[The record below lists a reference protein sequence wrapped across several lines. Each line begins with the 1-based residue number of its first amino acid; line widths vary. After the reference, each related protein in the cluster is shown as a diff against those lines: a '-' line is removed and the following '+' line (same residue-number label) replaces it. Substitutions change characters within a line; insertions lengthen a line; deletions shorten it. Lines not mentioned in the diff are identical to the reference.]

1 MARTINQRKAG
12 AVLNYVI
19 IALNAMVGLLYTPF
33 LIHSL
38 GQSEYGLYSL
48 VVPVVGYLTLLDF
61 GFGNAVIRYTAK
73 YRAEG
78 RLREQ
83 YEMWGMFLVLYCV
96 IAIIAFLAGLGLY
109 FSIENLFGETMTS
122 YEIGRAKLLTI
133 ILVFN
138 LCINFPFAIFGAI
151 LSAYEE
157 FVFQK
162 VVNIVRII
170 LNTVVMIILLTQGF
184 KSVALVVVQTVL
196 NVATMLL
203 NLWYCCH
210 KIHIRIVFGRFNWSF
225 LKEVAIYSFWIFLN
239 AIMDKIYWSTGQFVL
254 GAVSGTIAVSVFAV
268 GIHLQSMYMTFSTAI
283 SSVFLP
289 RVSMMVAQGDNK
301 KSISDLFIRTGR
313 IQFLIMSLILC
324 GFIVFGRPF
333 IRFWAGVE
341 YGDSYIITVLFF
353 ASLFVPLIQNV
364 GITILMARNQ
374 MRFRSL
380 LYIII
385 AVISLIGQIYLSKVF
400 GSVGCAIA
408 IAVALVVGQGLLMNV
423 YYKQCQSIDISDF
436 WKQIIRMSI
445 GPALFTIAAYTLI
458 NRIEVTSIATLLAAM
473 FVFALN
479 YCAVLW
485 IFSMS
490 AYERNLVREPIKRML
505 HRQ

>member
-1 MARTINQRKAG
+1 MNQVKVG

-19 IALNAMVGLLYTPF
+19 IALNALVGLLYTPY

-73 YRAEG
+73 FRAEG
-78 RLREQ
+78 KQQEQ
-83 YEMWGMFLVLYCV
+83 YEMWGMFLALYCF
-96 IAIIAFLAGLGLY
+96 IAFVAFMAGIGLY
-109 FSIENLFGETMTS
+109 LSINELFGATMTD
-122 YEIGRAKLLTI
+122 YEIGRAKILTS

-138 LCINFPFAIFGAI
+138 LAITFPFSIFGAI

-162 VVNIVRII
+162 LVNICRIV
-170 LNTVVMIILLTQGF
+170 LNTVVMIILLSQGF

-196 NVATMLL
+196 NVVTMFL
-203 NLWYCCH
+203 NLWYCHH
-210 KIHIRIVFGRFNWSF
+210 KLHIKIVFGRFNWSL

-239 AIMDKIYWSTGQFVL
+239 VIMDKIYWSTGQFVL

-289 RVSMMVAQGDNK
+289 RVSRLVAQGNDEK
-301 KSISDLFIRTGR
+301 GISDLFIRTGR
-313 IQFLIMSLILC
+313 VQFLVMSLILC

-333 IRFWAGVE
+333 IHFWAGEE
-341 YGDSYIITVLFF
+341 YGDSYIITLLFF
-353 ASLFVPLIQNV
+353 TSLLIPLIQNV

-385 AVISLIGQIYLSKVF
+385 AAVSLVGQVALSREF
-400 GSVGCAIA
+400 GAVGCAMSIA
-408 IAVALVVGQGLLMNV
+408 GALFLGQGLLMNV
-423 YYKQCQSIDISDF
+423 YYKKCQHIDVLSF
-436 WKQIIRMSI
+436 WIQILRMSI
-445 GPALFTIAAYTLI
+445 APLIFTSAAYLFIQHIVFSSITTLLIGIALFAFL
-458 NRIEVTSIATLLAAM
+458 
-473 FVFALN
+473 F
-479 YCAVLW
+479 CAVLW
-485 IFSMS
+485 FFSMNDS
-490 AYERNLVREPIKRML
+490 ERELVIVPIRKSF
-505 HRQ
+505 HQ